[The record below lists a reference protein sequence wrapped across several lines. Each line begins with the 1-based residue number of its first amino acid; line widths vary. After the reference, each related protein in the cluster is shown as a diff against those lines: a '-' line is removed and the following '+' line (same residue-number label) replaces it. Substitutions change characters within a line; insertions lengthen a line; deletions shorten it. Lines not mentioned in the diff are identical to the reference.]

1 MQKTIKSLRIKT
13 ILIGLGL
20 MGMAFSSCTTERGEH
35 PVRISDRL
43 QLSLPGSST
52 DKIKSVPKEGSNFYI
67 KLRAASDWKLTVT
80 PEDASSWIELERS
93 KGDGTSSTSIS
104 VSVSQNLGASR
115 SAQIIATSAGV
126 RDTLIISQ
134 QGTGEVTPTPSPT
147 PSPTGEYILGD
158 ATMLEVPALYGG
170 SQNYFITHR
179 AGGIVNYSLEYDT
192 DKRHPRFV
200 CFTFDNTNSAQ
211 AVKRSDAWQWDP
223 YVPQRF
229 STENLFRGSGYDR
242 GHMVASS
249 DRLFSA
255 EANRQTFYYT
265 NMSPQLGELNQK
277 FWMELEQKV
286 QAWGRNSQLRDVLY
300 VAKGGTIRDDQV
312 ESKKVRGVIVVPKYY
327 WMALVMKKGSTYHGI
342 GFLVEHRFYGA
353 KTSMRSVALSIDEL
367 ETKLGMDLFHNFP
380 DDIEQQFEAES
391 PATPATLSYWPG
403 L

>member
-13 ILIGLGL
+13 ILMGLGL
-20 MGMAFSSCTTERGEH
+20 MGMAFSSCSTERGDH
-35 PVRISDRL
+35 PVRTSDRL
-43 QLSLPGSST
+43 QLSLPGAST

-80 PEDASSWIELERS
+80 PEDASSWIGLERS

-134 QGTGEVTPTPSPT
+134 QGTGEVTPTPSPI

-158 ATMLEVPALYGG
+158 ATMLEVPALHGG
-170 SQNYFITHR
+170 SQNYFVT
-179 AGGIVNYSLEYDT
+179 
-192 DKRHPRFV
+192 HPRWWYRELLPRV
-200 CFTFDNTNSAQ
+200 RHLQASPTLRLLHLDNTNSAQ

-223 YVPQRF
+223 YVPKQF

-265 NMSPQLGELNQK
+265 NMSPQLGDLNQK

-327 WMALVMKKGSTYHGI
+327 WMALVIKKGSTYHGI
-342 GFLVEHRFYGA
+342 GILVEHRFYAA
-353 KTSMRSVALSIDEL
+353 KTAIRSVALSIDEL
-367 ETKLGMDLFHNFP
+367 EAKLGMDLFHNFP
-380 DDIEQQFEAES
+380 EDIEQQFEAES